1 MTTPNDLLDWLREH
15 TDEMV
20 ADAGWL
26 VDLETPS
33 DDLPLL
39 EQGLPQILDWVR
51 RRVPDFRVVTEHPAT
66 DTAGPAVVLELP
78 GTGSGAE
85 TVTLLCHVD
94 TVFSTGTV
102 AERPATVTD
111 GVLRGPGCFD
121 MKVGVVQAIWAVRA
135 LQQLGLPLPTLRLV
149 INTDEETGSYN
160 SRTVI
165 EDAARDSDAV
175 LVFEAAAEG
184 KLKTA
189 RKGVGI
195 FTLTVTGVE
204 AHAGLDPTKGV
215 SAIDELARMILQ
227 LHALTDLDAGST
239 VNVGVI
245 RGGTRNNVTAGR
257 AEATI
262 DVRVATTAEQDR
274 IQRAFDSLTTR
285 HPDAKVEVG
294 GGWNRPVME
303 RTEANARIFN
313 QAKEIATGIGLELDE
328 ISVGGA
334 SDGNFASA
342 LGRPVLDG
350 LGATGAGA
358 HALHEHAVVASIPE
372 RTAVA
377 AAVLSAHAG

>member
-1 MTTPNDLLDWLREH
+1 MTTPKDLLDWLREH
-15 TDEMV
+15 TDELV
-20 ADAGWL
+20 ADASWL

-39 EQGLPQILDWVR
+39 TQGLPQILDWVR
-51 RRVPDFRVVTEHPAT
+51 RRVPDFKVVTEHPAT
-66 DTAGPAVVLELP
+66 ETAGPAVVLELP
-78 GTGSGAE
+78 GSGTE
-85 TVTLLCHVD
+85 TIALLCHVD
-94 TVFSTGTV
+94 TVFPTGTV
-102 AERPATVTD
+102 AERPAAVTD

-135 LQQLGLPLPTLRLV
+135 LQQLGSPLPTLRLV

-160 SRTVI
+160 SRPVI
-165 EDAARDSDAV
+165 EDAARDAAAV
-175 LVFEAAAEG
+175 LVFEAAADG
-184 KLKTA
+184 RLKTA

-215 SAIDELARMILQ
+215 SAIDELARLILQ
-227 LHALTDLDAGST
+227 LHGLTDLAAGTT

-262 DVRVATTAEQDR
+262 DVRVATMAEQQR
-274 IQRAFDSLTTR
+274 IQQAFDSLATH
-285 HPDAKVEVG
+285 HPDARIEVG

-313 QAKEIATGIGLELDE
+313 QAKEIATQLGLELDE

-342 LGRPVLDG
+342 LGLPVLDG

-358 HALHEHAVVASIPE
+358 HALHEHAVVATIPE
-372 RTAVA
+372 RTAIA
-377 AAVLSAHAG
+377 AAVIAAHAG

>member
-1 MTTPNDLLDWLREH
+1 MTTPKDLLDWLRDH
-15 TDEMV
+15 TDELV
-20 ADAGWL
+20 ADASWL

-33 DDLPLL
+33 DDLGLL
-39 EQGLPQILDWVR
+39 EQGLPQIVDWVR
-51 RRVPDFRVVTEHPAT
+51 RRVPDFEVVTEHPASE
-66 DTAGPAVVLELP
+66 TAGAAVVLELA
-78 GTGSGAE
+78 GSGSQP
-85 TVTLLCHVD
+85 VTMLCHVD
-94 TVFSTGTV
+94 TVFPTGTV

-121 MKVGVVQAIWAVRA
+121 MKVGVVQAVWAVRA
-135 LQQLGLPLPTLRLV
+135 LQQLNLPLPTLRLV

-160 SRTVI
+160 SRPVI
-165 EDAARDSDAV
+165 EDAARDAAAV
-175 LVFEAAAEG
+175 LVFEAAADG
-184 KLKTA
+184 RLKTA

-215 SAIDELARMILQ
+215 SAIDELARLILQ
-227 LHALTDLDAGST
+227 LHGLTDLAAGTT

-262 DVRVATTAEQDR
+262 DVRVATMAEQQR
-274 IQRAFDSLTTR
+274 IQQAFDSLATH
-285 HPDAKVEVG
+285 HPDARIEVG

-313 QAKEIATGIGLELDE
+313 QAKEIATQLGLELDE

-342 LGRPVLDG
+342 LGLPVLDG

-358 HALHEHAVVASIPE
+358 HALHEHAVVATIPE
-372 RTAVA
+372 RTAIA
-377 AAVLSAHAG
+377 AAVIAAHAG

>member
-1 MTTPNDLLDWLREH
+1 MSDLNPVLDWLREH
-15 TDEMV
+15 TDDLV
-20 ADAGWL
+20 ADARWL

-39 EQGLPQILDWVR
+39 EEGLAQVIDWVR
-51 RRVPDFRVVTEHPAT
+51 RRVPDFEVVTEQPASES
-66 DTAGPAVVLELP
+66 AGPAAVLELP
-78 GTGSGAE
+78 GSGSQP
-85 TVTLLCHVD
+85 VTMLCHID

-102 AERPATVTD
+102 AERPATVSE

-121 MKVGVVQAIWAVRA
+121 MKVGVVQSVWAVRA
-135 LQQLGLPLPTLRLV
+135 LQLLGLPVPRLRLV

-160 SRTVI
+160 SRPVI
-165 EDAARDSDAV
+165 EQAARDAAAV

-195 FTLTVTGVE
+195 FTVSVTGVE

-215 SAIDELARMILQ
+215 SAIDELARLTLQ
-227 LHALTDLDAGST
+227 LHALTDLAAGTT

-245 RGGTRNNVTAGR
+245 RGGTRTNVTAGH
-257 AEATI
+257 AEAAI
-262 DVRVATTAEQDR
+262 DVRVASVAEQER
-274 IQRAFDSLTTR
+274 IQQAFDTLATH
-285 HPDAKVEVG
+285 HPDAIIKVE

-303 RTEANARIFN
+303 RTPGNARMFE
-313 QAKEIATGIGLELDE
+313 QAQQIAQQLGLELDE

-342 LGRPVLDG
+342 LGRPILDG

-358 HALHEHAVVASIPE
+358 HALHEHAVVATIPE
-372 RTAVA
+372 RTAIA
-377 AAVLSAHAG
+377 AGVLSAHAG